1 MTHTRTESLWHHVD
15 AQSDDANVAH
25 AALVVTSR
33 RHYQA
38 VSGAAD
44 YLYRV
49 ADAIG
54 VDCVDLADL
63 IVKAS
68 ERRASTGRI
77 GSTA

>member
-1 MTHTRTESLWHHVD
+1 VGHPVD
-15 AQSDDANVAH
+15 ALSDEANVAH

-33 RHYQA
+33 RHYQS

-54 VDCVDLADL
+54 VDGVDLADL
-63 IVKAS
+63 VIKAS

-77 GSTA
+77 GFTA